1 MNGMAHL
8 EVFILAVLNKW
19 KILGTICFSEQI
31 FTENSHLVPLQYQT
45 LQTTKLNFEKLLC

>member
-1 MNGMAHL
+1 MNGMADL

-31 FTENSHLVPLQYQT
+31 FTENSQLVPLQYQT

>member
-1 MNGMAHL
+1 MADL